1 MEKEI
6 KYAKC
11 PICGK
16 PELKPHTE
24 LCNCWEFD
32 KHGQIVKKPESESEK

>member
-24 LCNCWEFD
+24 LCNCWRFVNN
-32 KHGQIVKKPESESEK
+32 KIVKKEDDKKCK